1 MLKRDLYF
9 TALRAGA
16 HMRKAWVLSAFSV
29 VRQNDKYGVKPYDI
43 RYLKDRTEVYA
54 MDPEGNWGWE
64 PVQIEDGVN
73 MQAYIPVFK
82 AGEKIDLVAGEVP
95 NLKVDVKDTTY
106 GDILF
111 NWRVLVYAFGPRF
124 DYQIGPVSIKKI
136 EAALAE
142 RMQDD
147 PLPGEPWDESVI
159 YVNDYLKFG
168 TAMSDLAGF
177 TQLWVPA
184 ATERS
189 LQTDPRIR
197 ELREQLLEKNKDRL
211 HDPAVVAQIQ
221 NELVA
226 MDREWIKGDPS
237 EGFFLNDKVYNTA
250 RKRMFLIH
258 GPEAGFSE
266 GGNAELVINSLD
278 EGWDMNKW
286 PAMINSLRAG
296 SYYRGA
302 LTALGGESVKFFM
315 QIFQNTHISEKDC
328 GSTLGLAKFVDGDYA
343 KFVDMYRITTD
354 GVELMTKEVID
365 KLKNKWVV
373 MRSPMFCR
381 TSHSDFCEV
390 CMGDKNSENK
400 LGLGAQAAAV
410 GSVFMSIMMGSAHAK
425 ELKTAKLKV
434 ESFLT

>member
-9 TALRAGA
+9 AALTAGA
-16 HMRKAWVLSAFSV
+16 HYRKAWVLAAFSV
-29 VRQNDKYGVKPYDI
+29 TRYNPQQGVKPYDI

-54 MDPEGNWGWE
+54 MDPEGNWAWE

-82 AGEKIDLVAGEVP
+82 AGEKIDIIAGEVP

-111 NWRVLVYAFGPRF
+111 NWRVLVYAFGPLF
-124 DYQIGPVSIKKI
+124 DYQVGPVSIKKI
-136 EAALAE
+136 EAVLAE

-147 PLPGEPWDESVI
+147 PLPGEHWDESVI
-159 YVNDYLKFG
+159 YVTNYLKFG
-168 TAMSDLAGF
+168 QAMSDLAGF

-197 ELREQLLEKNKDRL
+197 QRRTELLEEHKERL

-221 NELVA
+221 NELVQ
-226 MDREWIKGDPS
+226 MDRDWIKGDPS

-258 GPEAGFSE
+258 GPEAGFNE
-266 GGNAELVINSLD
+266 GGNAELVVNSLD
-278 EGWDMNKW
+278 EGWDMSKL
-286 PAMINSLRAG
+286 PVMINSLRAG

-302 LTALGGESVKFFM
+302 LTALGGESVKFFL
-315 QIFQNTHISEKDC
+315 QIFQNTYISEQDC
-328 GSTLGLAKFVDGDYA
+328 GSTLGMVKFVDSDYSN
-343 KFVDMYRITTD
+343 FVDMYRITKD
-354 GVELMTKEVID
+354 GTELMTKEIVD
-365 KLKNKWVV
+365 KHKGKWVV

-381 TSHSDFCEV
+381 TGHSDYCET
-390 CMGDKNSENK
+390 CMGAKNSENK

-410 GSVFMSIMMGSAHAK
+410 GSLFMGIMMGSAHAK

-434 ESFLT
+434 ETFLT